1 MNAAEEGSITVVV
14 AAVIALILMA
24 AVTLASL
31 GRVAQASEQ
40 AVAAAEAAALA
51 AAPLTFRP
59 LGLAGT
65 PEAVASETARANG
78 AELVRCTCRMDDSWA
93 TRAVRVVVTVPV
105 DLPVVGDTVVTRSA
119 RAEFEPVALLE

>member
-1 MNAAEEGSITVVV
+1 MSVVV
-14 AAVIALILMA
+14 AAAISLIVMA
-24 AVTLASL
+24 ALTLAAL

-59 LGLAGT
+59 LGLDGT
-65 PEAVASETARANG
+65 PEAVAIETARANG
-78 AELVRCTCRMDDSWA
+78 AELVRCICRMNNTWDV
-93 TRAVRVVVTVPV
+93 RAVRVVVNVPV